1 MYTSKHYTGE
11 QIDQRLLQGY
21 YDDAVAN
28 GFTGTIVEFWKS
40 VISVSDKVSKKE
52 GYGLS
57 KNDFDDRLKNK
68 LERLEEISKIS
79 QLHNDLNFQTE
90 YDLKKA
96 LDKLVEGSPRALDAL
111 KELADTLAGNP
122 NFATETVNKLTALQ
136 KTIDGEVEKS
146 REDRYRL
153 DKNINSLEAKVV
165 TNSERSEN
173 NLRIATKEIKDSLKE
188 SNKRIDS
195 NESTLSSLNTTVT
208 EKVQELKDQAQELVS
223 EETRRATQAENANK
237 EKIAQL
243 ESTVQTNSSRT
254 DSAIQEEKSNRAAAD
269 SEISS
274 KLDSEVLKR
283 TAADKDLDTRLVTE
297 VTERRQAVTALENS
311 LTNKLNTKDTAT
323 NAKIDK
329 EIQDRKSSVTDLTQ
343 KIAEETKQ
351 RVAADKENTK
361 ATTDLQGK
369 VENIKTDLQ
378 DKISAETTAR
388 TGAYTELKNSKVDKQ
403 EGKVLSSNDFT
414 DAHRAKLEG
423 IEALA
428 NKVTRVSQLQNDLK
442 FQTLEEVEASI
453 QKVMAAS
460 PDIINTLKELSKS
473 LGDGSNLGATVIS
486 RITSI
491 AEQLNQNKLSI
502 EGVVSDVKN
511 STEISKQYANLIKTE
526 ILREISS
533 LESRYISAD
542 NGLKQIISSNKLD
555 QEKVNTGILAKLADL
570 YKQLQGNS
578 NSAPQVTENT
588 ANIQRNLTLIQRW
601 EKELNDTKEDLTTKI
616 NGVNTSLNS
625 TAKELREQLTNAVN
639 SYTQG
644 LTDLDRSLKQYVL
657 STLESSEKINSI
669 KTGLDTLRN
678 SYTETVHTLEEKI
691 RQQDTLVNSLQ
702 TRLSAEERRSEEF
715 DNKDQSL
722 TNQVN
727 KLTKD
732 LASESSTSRAVE
744 TNMGQRIDTNKQ
756 SINDIKTELE
766 KVKSL
771 TEEEV
776 DTLVNDILES

>member
-28 GFTGTIVEFWKS
+28 GFTGTIVEFWKT

-68 LERLEEISKIS
+68 LERLEEISKVS

-195 NESTLSSLNTTVT
+195 NESTLSSLSTTVT
-208 EKVQELKDQAQELVS
+208 EKVQELKDQANELVS

-243 ESTVQTNSSRT
+243 ESTVQTNSSRI

-274 KLDSEVLKR
+274 KIDSEVLKR

-323 NAKIDK
+323 NAKVDK
-329 EIQDRKSSVTDLTQ
+329 EIQDRKGSVTDLTQ

-361 ATTDLQGK
+361 ATTDLQSK

-378 DKISAETTAR
+378 DRISAETTAR

-403 EGKVLSSNDFT
+403 EGKTLSSNDFT
-414 DAHRAKLEG
+414 DAHKAKLEG

-511 STEISKQYANLIKTE
+511 STEVSKQYANLIKTE

-555 QEKVNTGILAKLADL
+555 QEKVNNGILTKLGDL
-570 YKQLQGNS
+570 YKQLQSNT

-601 EKELNDTKEDLTTKI
+601 EKELNDTKEDFTTKI

>member
-68 LERLEEISKIS
+68 LERLEEISKVS

-329 EIQDRKSSVTDLTQ
+329 EIQDRKGSVTDLTQ

-403 EGKVLSSNDFT
+403 EGKELSSNDFT
-414 DAHRAKLEG
+414 DAHKAKLEG

-453 QKVMAAS
+453 QKIMAAS

-502 EGVVSDVKN
+502 EDVVSDVKN

-715 DNKDQSL
+715 DNKGQSL

-756 SINDIKTELE
+756 SINNIKTELE

>member
-57 KNDFDDRLKNK
+57 KNDFNDALKSK
-68 LERLEEISKIS
+68 LERLEEINRVS
-79 QLHNDLNFQTE
+79 QLQNDLNFQTE
-90 YDLKKA
+90 YDVKRA
-96 LDKLVEGSPRALDAL
+96 LDRLVEGSPRALEAL

-136 KTIDGEVEKS
+136 KTIDKEVDKS

-153 DKNINSLEAKVV
+153 DKSINSLEAKVD
-165 TNSERSEN
+165 TNHEKVSG
-173 NLRIATKEIKDSLKE
+173 NLRRTTEEIKQSLKE

-195 NESTLSSLNTTVT
+195 NEKTLSSLSTTVT
-208 EKVQELKDQAQELVS
+208 EKVQELKDQALELVS
-223 EETRRATQAENANK
+223 NEANRATQAENTNK
-237 EKIAQL
+237 EKITQL
-243 ESTVQTNSSRT
+243 ESTVQSNNSRI
-254 DSAIQEEKSNRAAAD
+254 DSAIQEEKLNRIAAD
-269 SEISS
+269 SELTS
-274 KLDSEVLKR
+274 KLDSETSKR
-283 TAADKDLDTRLVTE
+283 TAADKDLDNRLVTE
-297 VTERRQAVTALENS
+297 VTERRQAITTLESS

-323 NAKIDK
+323 NAKVDK
-329 EIQDRKSSVTDLTQ
+329 EIQDRKTSFSELDK

-351 RVAADKENTK
+351 RIAADTENTK
-361 ATTDLQGK
+361 TTSDLKGK
-369 VENIKTDLQ
+369 VESIKTELT
-378 DKISAETTAR
+378 DKISEESTAR
-388 TGAYTELKNSKVDKQ
+388 TNAYTELKDGKVDKQ
-403 EGKVLSSNDFT
+403 AGKVLSSNDFT
-414 DAHRAKLEG
+414 DAHKAKLEG

-428 NKVTRVSQLQNDLK
+428 NKVSKVSQLQNDLK

-453 QKVMAAS
+453 QRVMGVA
-460 PDIINTLKELSKS
+460 PDTINTLKELSKS
-473 LGDGSNLGATVIS
+473 LEDGSNTSATIIS
-486 RITSI
+486 RITAI

-502 EGVVSDVKN
+502 DGVISDVKN
-511 STEISKQYANLIKTE
+511 SNDVSKQYTNLIKTE
-526 ILREISS
+526 LLREISA

-542 NGLKQIISSNKLD
+542 NVLKQIISSNKLD
-555 QEKVNTGILAKLADL
+555 QEKVNNGILTKLGDL
-570 YKQLQGNS
+570 YKQLQS
-578 NSAPQVTENT
+578 NTNNTPQVTENT
-588 ANIQRNLTLIQRW
+588 AAIQRNLTLIQRW
-601 EKELNDTKEDLTTKI
+601 EKELNDTKEDILTKI
-616 NGVNTSLNS
+616 KGVNTSLNS
-625 TAKELREQLTNAVN
+625 TAAELREQLTSAVN

-657 STLESSEKINSI
+657 STLESSDKINSI
-669 KTGLDTLRN
+669 KNGLDSLRTA
-678 SYTETVHTLEEKI
+678 YTETIHTLEEKV
-691 RQQDTLVNSLQ
+691 RQQDTEISSLQ
-702 TRLSAEERRSEEF
+702 SRLSAEERRSEGF
-715 DNKDQSL
+715 TNKDQSL

-744 TNMGQRIDTNKQ
+744 ARMNQLIDTNKQ
-756 SINDIKTELE
+756 SITDLNSGLE
-766 KVKSL
+766 KIKSL

>member
-68 LERLEEISKIS
+68 LERLEEISKVS

-208 EKVQELKDQAQELVS
+208 EKVQELKDQANELVS

-274 KLDSEVLKR
+274 KIDSEVLKR

-378 DKISAETTAR
+378 DKISAETTDR

-403 EGKVLSSNDFT
+403 EGKTLSSNDFT
-414 DAHRAKLEG
+414 DAHKAKLEG

-502 EGVVSDVKN
+502 EGIVSDVKN
-511 STEISKQYANLIKTE
+511 STEVSKQYANLIKTE

-555 QEKVNTGILAKLADL
+555 QEKVNNGILTKLGDL
-570 YKQLQGNS
+570 YKQLQSNT

-601 EKELNDTKEDLTTKI
+601 EKELNDTKEDFTTKI

-744 TNMGQRIDTNKQ
+744 TNMGQLIETNKQ
-756 SINDIKTELE
+756 NINNIKAELE
-766 KVKSL
+766 KIKSL

>member
-57 KNDFDDRLKNK
+57 KNDFDDILKNK
-68 LERLEEISKIS
+68 LERLEEISKVS

-111 KELADTLAGNP
+111 KELADTLAGNH

-274 KLDSEVLKR
+274 KIDSEVLKR

-311 LTNKLNTKDTAT
+311 LTNKLNTKDTVT
-323 NAKIDK
+323 NAKVDK
-329 EIQDRKSSVTDLTQ
+329 EIQDRKGSVTDLTQ

-378 DKISAETTAR
+378 DKISAETTVR

-403 EGKVLSSNDFT
+403 EGKELSSNDFT
-414 DAHRAKLEG
+414 DAHKAKLEG

-453 QKVMAAS
+453 QKIMAAS

-715 DNKDQSL
+715 DNKGQSL

-756 SINDIKTELE
+756 SINNIKTELE

>member
-68 LERLEEISKIS
+68 LERLEEISKVS

-329 EIQDRKSSVTDLTQ
+329 EIQDRKGSVTDLTQ

-423 IEALA
+423 IESLA

-453 QKVMAAS
+453 QKIMAAS

-502 EGVVSDVKN
+502 ESVVSDVKN

-669 KTGLDTLRN
+669 KAGLETLRT

>member
-68 LERLEEISKIS
+68 LERLEEISKVS

-195 NESTLSSLNTTVT
+195 NERILTSLSTTVT

-223 EETRRATQAENANK
+223 EETHRATQAENANK

-274 KLDSEVLKR
+274 KIDSEVLKR
-283 TAADKDLDTRLVTE
+283 TAADRDLDTRLVTE

-403 EGKVLSSNDFT
+403 EGKTLSSNDFT
-414 DAHRAKLEG
+414 DAHKAKLEG

-502 EGVVSDVKN
+502 EGVVSDVNN

-601 EKELNDTKEDLTTKI
+601 EKELTDTKEDLTTKI

>member
-68 LERLEEISKIS
+68 LERLEEISKVS

-136 KTIDGEVEKS
+136 KTIDSEVEKS

-153 DKNINSLEAKVV
+153 DKNLNSLEAKVV
-165 TNSERSEN
+165 TNSERAEN

-195 NESTLSSLNTTVT
+195 NESTLSSLSTTVT
-208 EKVQELKDQAQELVS
+208 EKVQELKDQAQGLVS

-243 ESTVQTNSSRT
+243 ESTVQSNNSRI

-378 DKISAETTAR
+378 DRISAETTAR

-403 EGKVLSSNDFT
+403 EGKTLSSNDFT
-414 DAHRAKLEG
+414 DAHKAKLEG

-473 LGDGSNLGATVIS
+473 IGDGSNLGATIIS

-502 EGVVSDVKN
+502 DGVVSDVKN
-511 STEISKQYANLIKTE
+511 STEVSKQYTNLIKTE
-526 ILREISS
+526 LLREISS

-555 QEKVNTGILAKLADL
+555 QEKVNNGILTKLGDL
-570 YKQLQGNS
+570 YKQLQSNT

>member
-1 MYTSKHYTGE
+1 MYTSKHYTAE

-68 LERLEEISKIS
+68 LERLEEISKVS

-153 DKNINSLEAKVV
+153 DKNLNSLEAKVV
-165 TNSERSEN
+165 TNSERAEN

-195 NESTLSSLNTTVT
+195 NERTLSSLSTTVT
-208 EKVQELKDQAQELVS
+208 EKVQELKDQANELVS

-274 KLDSEVLKR
+274 KIDSEVLKR

-378 DKISAETTAR
+378 DKISVETTAR

-414 DAHRAKLEG
+414 DALKAKLEG

-428 NKVTRVSQLQNDLK
+428 NRVTRVSQLQNDLK

-453 QKVMAAS
+453 QKIMAAS

-473 LGDGSNLGATVIS
+473 IGDGSNLGATIIS

-502 EGVVSDVKN
+502 DGVVSDVKN
-511 STEISKQYANLIKTE
+511 STEVSKQYTNLIKTE

-533 LESRYISAD
+533 LESRYIAAD

-555 QEKVNTGILAKLADL
+555 QEKINNGILTKLGDL

-715 DNKDQSL
+715 NNKDQSL

>member
-68 LERLEEISKIS
+68 LERLEEISKVS

-153 DKNINSLEAKVV
+153 DKNLNSLEAKVV
-165 TNSERSEN
+165 TNSERAEN

-195 NESTLSSLNTTVT
+195 NERTLSSLSTTVT

-274 KLDSEVLKR
+274 KIDSEVLKR

-323 NAKIDK
+323 NAKVDK

-361 ATTDLQGK
+361 ATSDLQSK
-369 VENIKTDLQ
+369 VESLKTDLQ

-403 EGKVLSSNDFT
+403 EGKTLSSNDFT
-414 DAHRAKLEG
+414 DAHKAKLEG

-473 LGDGSNLGATVIS
+473 IGDGSNLGATIIS

-502 EGVVSDVKN
+502 DGVVSDVKN
-511 STEISKQYANLIKTE
+511 STEVSKQYTNLIKTE

-533 LESRYISAD
+533 LESRYIAAD

-555 QEKVNTGILAKLADL
+555 QEKINNGILTKLGDL

-669 KTGLDTLRN
+669 KTGLDTLKN

-702 TRLSAEERRSEEF
+702 TRLAAEERRSEEF
-715 DNKDQSL
+715 NNKDQSL